1 MGDIGILSSL
11 DSHKLCAG
19 LQAQE
24 EQESPQE
31 QEPSQ
36 TAQPQ
41 QEPQLAEYV

>member
-11 DSHKLCAG
+11 DSHSSRAG
-19 LQAQE
+19 LQAQK

-41 QEPQLAEYV
+41 LAEYI